1 MSVQIRSYVPGDE
14 PAIEA
19 VIRSV
24 FEEYGFLYEPDGYNA
39 DVSRIAKEY
48 LDGGGFWVLVDGDRI
63 VGTVAIKRLTA
74 ERCELYRLYLLQEY
88 RGLGHGMRLLRH
100 AVDAARRLGY
110 REMEI
115 WSDKVL
121 TLAHKLYTRIGARPI
136 GDRSCTYASGAQS
149 YEEWGFVLD
158 LAFANF

>member
-1 MSVQIRSYVPGDE
+1 MSLRIRAYVPGDE

-24 FEEYGFLYEPDGYNA
+24 FEEHDFLYEPEGYNA
-39 DVSRIAKEY
+39 DVSRIAEEY
-48 LDGGGFWVLVDGDRI
+48 LAGGGFWVLADGDRI
-63 VGTVAIKRLTA
+63 VGTVAIKRLTE
-74 ERCELYRLYLLQEY
+74 ERCELYRLYLLPEF
-88 RGLGHGMRLLRH
+88 RGSGQGMRLLRH
-100 AVDAARRLGY
+100 AVDEAKRLGFH
-110 REMEI
+110 EMEI

-121 TLAHKLYTRIGARPI
+121 TLAHRLYTRIGARSI

-158 LAFANF
+158 LESADF